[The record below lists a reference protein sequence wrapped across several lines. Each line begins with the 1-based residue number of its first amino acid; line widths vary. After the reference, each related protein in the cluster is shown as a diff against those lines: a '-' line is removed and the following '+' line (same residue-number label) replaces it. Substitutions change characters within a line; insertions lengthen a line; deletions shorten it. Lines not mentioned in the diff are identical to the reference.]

1 MEMKVSADGLH
12 QWIRSI
18 CLVIIA
24 ASSIAFAYCCWQD
37 VKAQRAQAAAMA
49 GFYDKTAQ
57 ALIGVMFR
65 EEGVG
70 GVLNK
75 IYNHDARELLN
86 EAQQGSRR

>member
-1 MEMKVSADGLH
+1 MKISSDSLH
-12 QWIRSI
+12 QWIRSS

-24 ASSIAFAYCCWQD
+24 ASSMAFAYCCWQD
-37 VKAQRAQAAAMA
+37 VKAQRAQAAAMV

-65 EEGVG
+65 EKGVG
-70 GVLNK
+70 DVLNK

-86 EAQQGSRR
+86 EAQSSGR

>member
-1 MEMKVSADGLH
+1 M
-12 QWIRSI
+12 
-18 CLVIIA
+18 
-24 ASSIAFAYCCWQD
+24 AFAYCCWQD

-70 GVLNK
+70 DVLNK
-75 IYNHDARELLN
+75 IYNHAARELLN
-86 EAQQGSRR
+86 EAQGSRR